1 MLVGQNPGVNEDL
14 EGRPF
19 IGAAGRYLDSLL
31 FQCGINREDV
41 FISNRVHCK
50 TPNNRELQSPELK
63 ACAKWLDLE
72 VSVVQPEIIV
82 AMGSPAIRHFLGN
95 DAGTIEH
102 LHGKPIEKD
111 GRIILPSYHPAA
123 ALHDTSKLRQC
134 AEDFQVLRG
143 LVKGTPPSAYH
154 VVNEYPNPV
163 YRVADTPKL
172 IKQMEDEIHDAGEFA
187 IDTEQCRGRFWSAQ
201 ISAIP
206 GTAWFIPIPEKL
218 GTGWRMDVAKYD
230 ATCIVHYYLHEIK
243 YLKIDDDRFIDTM
256 TQSYLVGQPQGLKE
270 LAYRLCGIPMQTY
283 TEMVHPQQL
292 SLSTDYLKRTLER
305 TWPDPP
311 AIEETKWD
319 NKKGA
324 IVTRNKH
331 PWHISRKIAN
341 IMKSTDGD
349 DSPDPWGKWRTI
361 PPEERLV
368 VESVLGPMPEASLMD
383 IPIEEAVQYSAR
395 DADSTLRVYHKLSKL
410 IDDLGLNLVQHVD
423 HGVLPMVNAM
433 MANGMPVD
441 IEHYKRLSEEY
452 DIRLRVQ
459 AAELAGMVGHP
470 FNPNSSDQV
479 AAVVYHE
486 LGFKPTKMTDSGKES
501 TDDAELKKTG
511 PHPVA
516 KGIIRYRGVLKLK
529 TTYADNIMRSPLDAE
544 GNPRMHTKL
553 NTTRVETGRL
563 SSSKTEDGEGG
574 NLQNIPTRSKD
585 GKDIKNGF
593 CAPDGKLLL
602 EGDYCLPPETRVLTD
617 DYRWIPLRDVIV
629 GQQLIGLTEK
639 FIKCYNG
646 RGYKR
651 VFCPS
656 TVEST
661 AHVVLPCVS
670 IQLSSG
676 KTIVSSLEHPWLAR
690 RVVNGSRIRQIDGT
704 RTSSKSWGW
713 IASHSLQV
721 DDEIARLVQPW
732 DMDKTWGGGFLAGA
746 FDGEGCISVARGN
759 VLQFTQSMNPLL
771 IEVCHLLST
780 YGFKF
785 HDLYTKHGG
794 FPGSGDVCSTWI
806 CNNNE
811 IMRFLG
817 TFRPPRL
824 LSHCAAS
831 RLLFG
836 KVPGLSGD
844 RIVSIKHVGEQPL
857 ISIQTS
863 SHTFFAEGL
872 ATHNSQVEMVSQAH
886 LANCKGLIELFNR
899 GGDPHTETAARLFS
913 IPLEEAAQSKYRY
926 PCKRA
931 GFGIIYLI
939 GAQGLA
945 TQINEYIADLEM
957 AGEPIDIEAWDETTC
972 QKFIDDYYK
981 LYPEIRDYQLEQQA
995 HARRYGYT
1003 RDIIGR
1009 IRYIPEISCPIQ
1021 SISEAGGRMAAN
1033 FPVTSSAQAIIKAA
1047 MGELWRELPKTPWK
1061 DVKELMQI
1069 HDSLISEIRDD
1080 PDYYKPYVE
1089 WKRNIMCNIMKLRV
1103 PIKVDFK
1110 IGKRWGGLK
1119 KPE

>member
-1 MLVGQNPGVNEDL
+1 VAYRYNRQVSYTLPTPESLPFPGNLIRMCEECYLSKACKAPVPGCGPTPARIMLVGQNPGVQEDL

-19 IGAAGRYLDSLL
+19 CGQSGRYLDSLL
-31 FQCGINREDV
+31 FQCGVNREDV
-41 FISNRVHCK
+41 FITNRCKCK
-50 TPNNRELQSPELK
+50 TPNNRELQSLEMK
-63 ACAKWLDLE
+63 VCAHWLDIEL
-72 VSVVQPEIIV
+72 SVVQPQIIV

-102 LHGKPIEKD
+102 LHGKPIERD

-172 IKQMEDEIHDAGEFA
+172 IKQMEDEIRDAGEFA

-206 GTAWFIPIPEKL
+206 GTSWFIPIPEKL

-243 YLKIDDDRFIDTM
+243 YLNIDDDKFVDTM
-256 TQSYLVGQPQGLKE
+256 CLAYLSGNSQGLKE
-270 LAYRLCGIPMQTY
+270 LAYRLTGIQMTTY
-283 TEMVHPQQL
+283 TEMVHPEQL
-292 SLSTDYLKRTLER
+292 RLSAEYLKRTLDR
-305 TWPDPP
+305 KWPDPP

-324 IVTRNKH
+324 IVTRNKR
-331 PWHISRKIAN
+331 PWHISRKIDN
-341 IMKSTDGD
+341 ILKSLTNDE
-349 DSPDPWGKWRTI
+349 SPDPWGKWRNI
-361 PPEERLV
+361 PPEERNV
-368 VESVLGPMPEASLMD
+368 VESVIGAMPEASLMD
-383 IPIEEAVQYSAR
+383 IKFEDAVAYSCR
-395 DADSTLRVYHKLSKL
+395 DALATLLVYHKLSKI
-410 IDDLGLNLVQHVD
+410 IDDLGLNMVQSVD
-423 HGVLPMVNAM
+423 HRVLPMVNAM
-433 MANGMPVD
+433 MFNGMPVD
-441 IEHYKRLSEEY
+441 VEHYKRLSGEY
-452 DIRLRVQ
+452 DLRLRVQ
-459 AAELAGMVGHP
+459 AAELASMVGHP

-479 AAVVYHE
+479 AAVVYNE
-486 LGFKPTKMTDSGKES
+486 LGFKPTKLTDSGKIS

-516 KGIIRYRGVLKLK
+516 RGVIQYRGVLKLK
-529 TTYADNIMRSPLDAE
+529 TTYADNIARSQPDAE

-585 GKDIKNGF
+585 GKEIKNGF
-593 CAPDGKLLL
+593 CAPNGKFLL
-602 EGDYCLPPETRVLTD
+602 EGDY
-617 DYRWIPLRDVIV
+617 
-629 GQQLIGLTEK
+629 GQ
-639 FIKCYNG
+639 
-646 RGYKR
+646 
-651 VFCPS
+651 
-656 TVEST
+656 
-661 AHVVLPCVS
+661 
-670 IQLSSG
+670 
-676 KTIVSSLEHPWLAR
+676 
-690 RVVNGSRIRQIDGT
+690 
-704 RTSSKSWGW
+704 
-713 IASHSLQV
+713 
-721 DDEIARLVQPW
+721 
-732 DMDKTWGGGFLAGA
+732 
-746 FDGEGCISVARGN
+746 
-759 VLQFTQSMNPLL
+759 
-771 IEVCHLLST
+771 IEV
-780 YGFKF
+780 
-785 HDLYTKHGG
+785 
-794 FPGSGDVCSTWI
+794 
-806 CNNNE
+806 
-811 IMRFLG
+811 
-817 TFRPPRL
+817 
-824 LSHCAAS
+824 
-831 RLLFG
+831 
-836 KVPGLSGD
+836 
-844 RIVSIKHVGEQPL
+844 
-857 ISIQTS
+857 
-863 SHTFFAEGL
+863 
-872 ATHNSQVEMVSQAH
+872 VSQAH

-899 GGDPHTETAARLFS
+899 GGDPHTETAARLFGIS
-913 IPLEEAAQSKYRY
+913 LEDAKQNKYRY

-1033 FPVTSSAQAIIKAA
+1033 FPVTSSAQAIIKMA
-1047 MGELWRELPKTPWK
+1047 MGELWRELPRTPWA
-1061 DVKELMQI
+1061 DVKVLMQI
-1069 HDSLISEIRDD
+1069 HDSLIDEVRDD

-1089 WKRNIMCNIMKLRV
+1089 WKRNIMCNITKLRV

-1110 IGKRWGGLK
+1110 IGKRWGELEK
-1119 KPE
+1119 IT